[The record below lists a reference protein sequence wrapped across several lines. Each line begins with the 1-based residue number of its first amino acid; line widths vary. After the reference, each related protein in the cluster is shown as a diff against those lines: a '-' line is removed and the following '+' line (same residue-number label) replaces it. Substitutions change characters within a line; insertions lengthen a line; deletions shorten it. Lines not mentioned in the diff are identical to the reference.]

1 MKYIRT
7 FFSTW
12 HSGVYSLYKQLH
24 CTYLY
29 TALPVNSADKFCL
42 IGGVCLLFGWQIV
55 QSLGP
60 HNRYRNVGHPVDIS
74 WMLELGPVSVG
85 LICWWWKR
93 SILLNSEI
101 YGRQSKSTLESQF
114 TFASS
119 KYTAQVWNKLM
130 SFLLLS
136 FQSHGHGTQTR
147 DNNVAKTA
155 LG

>member
-29 TALPVNSADKFCL
+29 TALAVNYADKFCL

-74 WMLELGPVSVG
+74 
-85 LICWWWKR
+85 
-93 SILLNSEI
+93 
-101 YGRQSKSTLESQF
+101 
-114 TFASS
+114 
-119 KYTAQVWNKLM
+119 
-130 SFLLLS
+130 
-136 FQSHGHGTQTR
+136 
-147 DNNVAKTA
+147 
-155 LG
+155 